1 MIPSEEAPKPSFFR
15 HCYRWAINLP
25 GIGPLLALP
34 LSLYRLPA
42 LRRNMLQLH
51 QQVIAQGQHLT
62 DLQQQSIVHSQQL
75 VQQKQQSAEQEQGL
89 IFGLEQLQKL
99 DSCFHQQSSRVI
111 PDDIYRHLQE
121 QFRGS
126 QGDLEKR
133 LQQYVPLFQELSPT
147 HWNYPLCDLGCGRGE
162 WLNLLFHS
170 GVPARGIDNNVQM
183 IDTCRA
189 RNLDVVAD
197 DAFDFLSRL
206 PDSSVPAI
214 TAIQVVEHLSPPMFI
229 QWLKEIYRVLRPG
242 GILLFETPNPENI
255 QVSSYYFRLDPT
267 HVQPLPPPLATHT
280 ASAIGFEQIKVLRP
294 EIYDPP
300 EFEDPRLNHF
310 FSVSMDYAVVARKPG
325 TLSLPEQQQ
334 SP

>member
-1 MIPSEEAPKPSFFR
+1 MIPSEETPRPSYFR
-15 HCYRWAINLP
+15 RGYQWAINLP

-34 LSLYRLPA
+34 LSLYRLPQ
-42 LRRNMLQLH
+42 LRRALLQ
-51 QQVIAQGQHLT
+51 QQQQLGVQNQHLT
-62 DLQQQSIVHSQQL
+62 QLQ
-75 VQQKQQSAEQEQGL
+75 QQSAEQQQGL
-89 IFGLEQLQKL
+89 IFAL
-99 DSCFHQQSSRVI
+99 DLWRQHEIRFQQQASRVI

-133 LQQYVPLFQELSPT
+133 LQQYVPLFQELSPAD
-147 HWNYPLCDLGCGRGE
+147 WDYPLCDLGCGRGE

-170 GVPARGIDNNVQM
+170 GVPARGIDNNAQM

-189 RNLDVVAD
+189 SNLDVVAG

-214 TAIQVVEHLSPPMFI
+214 TAIQVVEHLSPPLFI
-229 QWLKEIYRVLRPG
+229 QWLKEIYRVLHPG

-325 TLSLPEQQQ
+325 TLPLRKQRSTP
-334 SP
+334 